1 MNYIESTTTTT
12 TSRSNPNN
20 VQEEEEEKEEPTT
33 RDTEKSATS
42 SRIEEETTKSNRED
56 NKRTKENNGDEPII
70 YIDSI
75 DVLDEIST
83 SGNSAANTASKLVD
97 MNQLISKLKQK
108 QTFRRQQQ
116 QLHQHNSTLQCNCSS
131 CLKNNNERNMKR
143 LAMKLVTLKY

>member
-20 VQEEEEEKEEPTT
+20 VQEEEEEKEEPSSK
-33 RDTEKSATS
+33 DTEKSATS
-42 SRIEEETTKSNRED
+42 SKIEEETTKSNKE
-56 NKRTKENNGDEPII
+56 RTKENNGDEPII

-131 CLKNNNERNMKR
+131 CLKNNVNERNMKR
-143 LAMKLVTLKY
+143 LAMKLKY

>member
-20 VQEEEEEKEEPTT
+20 VQEEEEEKEEPSSK
-33 RDTEKSATS
+33 DTEKSATS
-42 SRIEEETTKSNRED
+42 CKIEEETTKSNKE
-56 NKRTKENNGDEPII
+56 RTKENNGDEPII

-131 CLKNNNERNMKR
+131 CLKNNVNERNMKR
-143 LAMKLVTLKY
+143 LAMKLKH